1 MFMSL
6 PPSPSTKI
14 PLPSDA
20 PELAVPWMP
29 MTLLRT
35 RAFNVPVVEVATYAV
50 ERTCIAE
57 PFDPRSVWLRRSA
70 VITPTSP
77 MTRRLPPAAA
87 PGFALAP
94 RLSNVL
100 PRAAV
105 LPPTTASI
113 DEFELFAALTQS
125 ARTPFTNDDWSV
137 QFRVVPAFWA

>member
-1 MFMSL
+1 MSL

-14 PLPSDA
+14 PLASDE

-35 RAFNVPVVEVATYAV
+35 RAFNVPVVEVATLAV

-57 PFDPRSVWLRRSA
+57 PFDPRSVLLRMSA
-70 VITPTSP
+70 VMAPTEP
-77 MTRRLPPAAA
+77 RTRRLLPAAA

-100 PRAAV
+100 PSDAV
-105 LPPTTASI
+105 VPPTTASI
-113 DEFELFAALTQS
+113 VEPELFPALIQS
-125 ARTPFTNDDWSV
+125 ARTPFTNDD
-137 QFRVVPAFWA
+137 